1 MKGGGGLAE
10 YLHRDSRWENI
21 KEMNGNIFTI
31 RFHWDALNII
41 LTSLAVAGAL
51 LIYSMVMTIG
61 LPLAYILASVFLLYI
76 MLSALFVPYRIKLRG
91 DVLVIR
97 KLAGKHTIPLDSIV
111 SARQLPDDF
120 METASKLFGSN
131 GFCGYWGKYLSP
143 YTGSFILCA
152 TERKNLIMVTMTSPK
167 TGTEKRIVFSCRD
180 KNVITALNKDND

>member
-1 MKGGGGLAE
+1 
-10 YLHRDSRWENI
+10 
-21 KEMNGNIFTI
+21 MNGNIFTI

-76 MLSALFVPYRIKLRG
+76 MLSALFVPYRIQLRG

-120 METASKLFGSN
+120 META
-131 GFCGYWGKYLSP
+131 
-143 YTGSFILCA
+143 
-152 TERKNLIMVTMTSPK
+152 
-167 TGTEKRIVFSCRD
+167 
-180 KNVITALNKDND
+180 